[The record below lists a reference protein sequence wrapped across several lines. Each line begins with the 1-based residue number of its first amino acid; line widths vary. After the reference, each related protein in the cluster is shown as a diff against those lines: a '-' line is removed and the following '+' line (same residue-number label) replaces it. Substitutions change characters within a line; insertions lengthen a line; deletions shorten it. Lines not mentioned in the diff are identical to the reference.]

1 MSPDHLLRMKTRAT
15 EPHRRWY
22 RSLLPLVIFSAFAL
36 TGCIHQP
43 QMLPL
48 SRQKVID
55 RKFVEYPE
63 NTTLVQPIKG
73 LNCPTAI
80 CWNEQ
85 GDMLIAESGID
96 GSEPH
101 IFGYHKDHTY
111 FNIYPW
117 NRNISFAP
125 TGFVMYGPVG
135 GMACYKNRIYVS
147 HRDRDDKGVV
157 TSLGYDGTHSTI
169 VANLPAQGDYGVTD
183 VVIHNGRVFF
193 GVGTATNSGVV
204 GLDNYDRW
212 LKRHPDGHDQWY
224 SPTHTPLKPLGF
236 RFDTLNPAAGLFAP
250 QLAVTGIYQMFG
262 HSNESR
268 ILPVDK
274 PNGAIYSVSVD
285 GGEAKVEGYGFH
297 NPRGIA
303 FQYDRTFVLND
314 GMEARGTRPIVGDPD
329 SLIRMAKDAWHGYP
343 DYSTDGHKVS
353 DERYWP
359 PVSMLIQTGYR
370 EISQLIDQEASGLHL
385 PDFSVL
391 VYGVF
396 PSLSGAAKM
405 DFIPATGPFSKLQ
418 GDVVVALD
426 GDRWPF
432 ATSGLKLLNRQGFK
446 VMLVDMDNKQ
456 VKEFVHNTAGMPVSM
471 QPFGTIGL
479 ERPCDVKVGP
489 DGAIYIL
496 DFGRMD
502 NDSGIPRYYPGT
514 GGLFK
519 LDGVETKPKTDAK

>member
-1 MSPDHLLRMKTRAT
+1 MKTRAT

-22 RSLLPLVIFSAFAL
+22 RSLLPPLIFSAFAL

-48 SRQKVID
+48 SRQTVID

-63 NTTLVQPIKG
+63 KTALVQLVKE
-73 LNCPTAI
+73 LNCPTAM
-80 CWNEQ
+80 CWNDK

-111 FNIYPW
+111 FNIYPYK
-117 NRNISFAP
+117 RNVSFYP
-125 TGFVMYGPVG
+125 TGFVLYGPIG
-135 GMACYKNRIYVS
+135 GMACYQDRICVS
-147 HRDRDDKGVV
+147 HRDRDGKGVI
-157 TSLGYDGTHSTI
+157 TALGYDGTHTTI

-183 VVIHNGRVFF
+183 VVIHNGRVYF
-193 GVGTATNSGVV
+193 GVGMATNSGVV

-212 LKRHPDGHDQWY
+212 LKRHPEVHDEWY
-224 SPTHTPLKPLGF
+224 SPTNTPMKPNGY
-236 RFDTLNPAAGLFAP
+236 RFDTPNPAAGLFGAS
-250 QLAVTGIYQMFG
+250 LAVTGVYQMFG

-268 ILPVDK
+268 IRPVDK
-274 PNGAIYSVSVD
+274 PNGAICSASVD
-285 GGEAKVEGYGFH
+285 GDEFKVEGYGIH
-297 NPRGIA
+297 NPRGIS
-303 FQYDRTFVLND
+303 FQYDRLYFTND
-314 GMEARGTRPIVGDPD
+314 GMETRGTRPIVDDPD
-329 SLIRMAKDAWHGYP
+329 SLLRLPKDGWLGGP
-343 DYSTDGHKVS
+343 DYSTDGHRIS
-353 DERYWP
+353 EERYRP
-359 PVSMLIQTGYR
+359 PISMLIQTGYR
-370 EISQLIDQEASGLHL
+370 EISQLIDQEASGVHL

-391 VYGVF
+391 VYGIF

-405 DFIPATGPFSKLQ
+405 DFVPGTGPFKNLQ
-418 GDVVVALD
+418 GDVLVALD
-426 GDRWPF
+426 GDRAPF
-432 ATSGLKLLNRQGFK
+432 ATSGLKLLSHPGFK

-456 VKEFVHNTAGMPVSM
+456 VKEFVHNTAGVPISM
-471 QPFGTIGL
+471 QAYGAIGL

-502 NDSGIPRYYPGT
+502 NASGIPRYYPGT

-519 LDGVETKPKTDAK
+519 LDAVQAKPATDGK